1 MKRLIRILA
10 PTALL
15 VLSLASAALAGSVA
29 VVTFA
34 ELPPEFDAGTSYTL
48 DYSILAHGKEP
59 MPLGATSLRFQ
70 GPGGETLTF
79 PATSSEPGQWTA
91 EVTFPAAGEWR
102 WEVVSGDQIV
112 QTLGTLP
119 VLPAPTAVPAGLMD
133 SLRVGLPIATL
144 LALVLLV
151 FEIRSRP
158 RAEKKVAATAP
169 DAV

>member
-1 MKRLIRILA
+1 MKRSIRLLV

-15 VLSLASAALAGSVA
+15 TLALAPAALAGSVA

-34 ELPPEFDAGTSYTL
+34 ELPSDFEAGTPYTL

-59 MPLGATSLRFQ
+59 MPLSVTSLRFQ

-91 EVTFPAAGEWR
+91 GVTLPAAGEWR

-119 VLPAPTAVPAGLMD
+119 VSSAPAAAPTGPINW
-133 SLRVGLPIATL
+133 LRIGLPIATL

-151 FEIRSRP
+151 EQIRP
-158 RAEKKVAATAP
+158 RARMERQSSSAA